1 MQESAYA
8 AFISADALSDLANWL
23 AVRPALHSFLM
34 FAVLAPLAWLAN
46 RIARMLLSRV
56 LRRLQG
62 GPQGTVLSN
71 DLYMQPLMHVLARVA
86 NIMPAIVFFFGVGL
100 MASIPPIL
108 VTVVQNTA
116 QAAMVVTLALA
127 LGGLLDLAEVCHRAR
142 SGARYRPI
150 KGYLQLGKITIYALG
165 TVLVVAILVDRSP
178 VILLSGIGAMAA
190 VLMLIFQDTLLSMV
204 ASVQINSSGILRVGD
219 WIEMPQLNADGAV
232 IDIALHTVKVQNW
245 DLTITTIPTKRLIS
259 DAFKNWRG
267 MQESGGRRIKRALF
281 LDQNSVRFLDAQ
293 AMRRLQEF
301 SLLSDYLGD
310 KQRELATWNARSAQ
324 NGHSALD
331 SRKVSNL
338 GTFRKYVEH
347 YLRSHASIRKDMTLM
362 VRQLSPTAEGL
373 PLEIYC
379 FSNTVAWAEYENIQ
393 ADIFDHLLA
402 VIDQFEL
409 RVFQRPGGADMHPL
423 RAISEAAHCQ
433 ERNRTPAY

>member
-1 MQESAYA
+1 MQESAYSA
-8 AFISADALSDLANWL
+8 LIYADALSDLANWL
-23 AVRPALHSFLM
+23 AVRPALYAVLIM
-34 FAVLAPLAWLAN
+34 VVLAPLAWFAN
-46 RIARMLLSRV
+46 RVAKAMLCRLLRRQQSGQPTALLSNALCV
-56 LRRLQG
+56 
-62 GPQGTVLSN
+62 P
-71 DLYMQPLMHVLARVA
+71 PLARIMARIA
-86 NIMPAIVFFFGVGL
+86 NIVPAMVFFFGVGL
-100 MASIPPIL
+100 AQTNLPVL
-108 VTVVQNTA
+108 VTIVQNTA
-116 QAAMVVTLALA
+116 QAIMVVAVALV

-142 SGARYRPI
+142 SDARYRPI
-150 KGYLQLGKITIYALG
+150 KGYLQLGKIAIYTLG
-165 TVLVVAILVDRSP
+165 TVLVIAILIDRSP

-232 IDIALHTVKVQNW
+232 VDIALHTVKVQNW

-293 AMRRLQEF
+293 ALQRLQDF
-301 SLLSDYLGD
+301 SLIGDYLND
-310 KQRELATWNARSAQ
+310 KQHEMAAWNARLAET
-324 NGHSALD
+324 GRSALNA
-331 SRKVSNL
+331 RKVSNL

-347 YLRSHASIRKDMTLM
+347 YLRSNVSIRDDMTLM
-362 VRQLSPTAEGL
+362 VRQLAPTAEGL

-379 FSNTVAWAEYENIQ
+379 FTNTVVWAEYESIQ

-402 VIDQFEL
+402 IIGQFEL
-409 RVFQRPGGADMHPL
+409 RVFQRPGGADMHAL
-423 RAISEAAHCQ
+423 RTYDDAAHCKG
-433 ERNRTPAY
+433 RNRTPAY